1 LAPPFNRTEV
11 LVADNDSNKA
21 TGSDKRK
28 QSLYFPESMLQEIKD
43 EAARLD
49 RSLSWVVQ
57 RAWKMARL
65 EIKKIPSVN
74 DIDDG
79 EDDVAGG

>member
-1 LAPPFNRTEV
+1 MRPTRNWTEV

-21 TGSDKRK
+21 SGSDKRK